1 MPSPNALWHPKK
13 GVRIQAQ
20 NRKNIFERNDRG
32 ID

>member
-1 MPSPNALWHPKK
+1 MPSPNALRHPKK
-13 GVRIQAQ
+13 DVRMKAQ